1 MGEKGALN
9 LEGDYGKSYM
19 QYVDEVDIPMQM
31 SEWVL
36 GSRLRGYQDDP

>member
-19 QYVDEVDIPMQM
+19 HYVDEVDIPMQM
-31 SEWVL
+31 SEC
-36 GSRLRGYQDDP
+36 GSGQQIARISG